1 MESSNFSSAMSMTLW
16 VTQKNQHLGNQKGMT
31 NNDNRLFA
39 LLSVPLVLLC
49 VSVYMLLPEY
59 ILLSQ
64 NFMPFPTYLF
74 GLPTF
79 IIHLVR
85 IWNVLSHLYPSTV
98 SIKGKTSNSC
108 YHLVLKQNKTSSGFI
123 PWSLPQEFM
132 NPLYQFRYLRQ
143 VL

>member
-1 MESSNFSSAMSMTLW
+1 MSMILG

-49 VSVYMLLPEY
+49 VSVYMLLPEF

-74 GLPTF
+74 ALPTF

-108 YHLVLKQNKTSSGFI
+108 YASNAKAKQNQKRIYSLIFASGVYK
-123 PWSLPQEFM
+123 PTVSV
-132 NPLYQFRYLRQ
+132 Q
-143 VL
+143 VLEAGSLKI